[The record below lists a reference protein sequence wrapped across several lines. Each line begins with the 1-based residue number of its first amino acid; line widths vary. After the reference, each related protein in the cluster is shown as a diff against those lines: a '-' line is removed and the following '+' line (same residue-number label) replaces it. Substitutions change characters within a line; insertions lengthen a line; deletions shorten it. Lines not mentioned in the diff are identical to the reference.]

1 MLEVDEIEIARV
13 SRDKE
18 IVVVPP
24 DLGASDK
31 LQPIVDLVDGVLRDG
46 IAARMDGSET
56 IGIKV
61 CTIIAVMLTALGVF
75 GTGTGWPDIIVAS
88 AMAAL
93 SKLYPRRD
101 NQG

>member
-1 MLEVDEIEIARV
+1 ME
-13 SRDKE
+13 
-18 IVVVPP
+18 
-24 DLGASDK
+24 
-31 LQPIVDLVDGVLRDG
+31 
-46 IAARMDGSET
+46 GSET
-56 IGIKV
+56 IDIKV